1 MEPPSYEEARLQ
13 PPALSSVNVPPP
25 PSYSASL
32 SSPTTPPPSYQ
43 EAVGATPTVSSRV
56 SQTVIVSQPQRTRTI
71 SVAHLRDVPGVVRCP
86 HCHHVVTTQVTYLP
100 GRAAYCLCILLTA
113 MGTLII
119 PAHTVENSC
128 TSTPDDTGATCWAG
142 GATSSGEF
150 RVVQGSSGEFRGVQ
164 GSSGEFRGVKDDRNK
179 IPHLQA
185 PKQRKQQ
192 QQQQQETNDPSASD
206 RFNNNNN
213 NNTTSSGTRKEEE
226 KTAPQT

>member
-43 EAVGATPTVSSRV
+43 EAVTVQPDPFPVLAPPTLPPAVTSQSSTLIFHPATQIGATPTVSSRV

-113 MGTLII
+113 MGFVCGCCLI
-119 PAHTVENSC
+119 PFVVRSFQDAHHSC
-128 TSTPDDTGATCWAG
+128 
-142 GATSSGEF
+142 
-150 RVVQGSSGEFRGVQ
+150 
-164 GSSGEFRGVKDDRNK
+164 
-179 IPHLQA
+179 PHCG
-185 PKQRKQQ
+185 KQLHIY
-192 QQQQQETNDPSASD
+192 
-206 RFNNNNN
+206 
-213 NNTTSSGTRKEEE
+213 TR
-226 KTAPQT
+226 